1 MSDRLNPNISFL
13 DKSYEEDLS
22 SSYILLLQLSDDRL
36 VYAIFNSRRNKFI
49 GLGSEE
55 IHIEEDKTLAFAL
68 EEIIHRTPILTS
80 SYKKVFIA
88 YNGLRNTLVPLALFD
103 EAKLENYLRFNH
115 TLTENST
122 IMYDKLKNTP
132 AANIYSIPCDLEK
145 TLTKI
150 WPDVKLFHFSTV
162 LIESLGINFKH
173 LTNNKMVFVNL
184 RGDSFDIIYYKQSKL
199 EFYNLFRYKT
209 KEDFIYFLLAA
220 VEQLGLNP
228 ESVELILSGAIEK
241 DYQLYDMIFRYIRHS
256 AFIEINNTFE
266 YAHVL
271 DDVKHHQYY
280 GLYNMLQCE
289 S

>member
-1 MSDRLNPNISFL
+1 MSHRLNPNISFL
-13 DKSYEEDLS
+13 DKSYQEDLS
-22 SSYILLLQLSDDRL
+22 SSYMLLLQLSDYRL
-36 VYAIFNSRRNKFI
+36 AYTIFNSARNKFI
-49 GLGSEE
+49 GLGSED
-55 IHIEEDKTLAFAL
+55 IHIGEDMTLASAL
-68 EEIIHRTPILTS
+68 EEIIHRTPILTRF
-80 SYKKVFIA
+80 YKKVFIA
-88 YNGLRNTLVPLALFD
+88 YSGLHNTLIPLALFD
-103 EAKLENYLRFNH
+103 EAKLENYFRFNH
-115 TLTENST
+115 ALTENSS
-122 IMYDKLKNTP
+122 ILYDKLKNTTT
-132 AANIYSIPCDLEK
+132 ANIYSMPGDLEK
-145 TLTKI
+145 TLIKF
-150 WPDVKLFHFSTV
+150 WPGIKLFHFSTV

-173 LTNNKMVFVNL
+173 LTNNNMVFVNL
-184 RGDSFDIIYYKQSKL
+184 REDSFDVIYYKQSKL

-220 VEQLGLNP
+220 IEQQGLNP

-241 DYQLYDMIFRYIRHS
+241 EYQLYDMIYRYIRHS